1 MGESSNCVHSMK
13 DFELKSG
20 SSARSSSSSMGA
32 LASCGTLGDSIL
44 GVKLWEPIFGSSA
57 LFLSF
62 TRLWASS
69 SGVSSNSINS
79 MQNWESISG
88 SSAKL
93 ISSNMR
99 SFLTG
104 GTPGDCIIT
113 VNVGNFIFGNLA
125 PFVSVGKLSA
135 PSSGVSNN
143 CINSE
148 KLWDSVS
155 GSKSESILS
164 SVSSLGSSGILAS
177 SAEHFLL
184 ELSRPPFVKGVL
196 QAPHLYRVVRRCH
209 YWSTGT
215 WRFRISR
222 NVGSDTKRLHY
233 LGVVPRMQPQSS
245 RSLEDVSSFVRRDCE
260 WNICGTPKHLYL
272 GCSMFLLLRNLYSA
286 SVELQ
291 NGHVL
296 VTPTYM
302 AGSTALLG
310 LPILAAKFLVMMFG
324 RLRNYQ
330 GRETIANISLIKEC
344 TSLNS
349 KFALIV
355 ASVSSF
361 RAFW

>member
-13 DFELKSG
+13 DFELKYG

-32 LASCGTLGDSIL
+32 LASCGTPGDSIL

-260 WNICGTPKHLYL
+260 WNICGTPSTCIWVAWCFCCWGTYTPHRWSCKTGMSWWHPHTWQAPRL
-272 GCSMFLLLRNLYSA
+272 FWA
-286 SVELQ
+286 SPFWQPSFSWWCLDVW
-291 NGHVL
+291 
-296 VTPTYM
+296 
-302 AGSTALLG
+302 
-310 LPILAAKFLVMMFG
+310 
-324 RLRNYQ
+324 
-330 GRETIANISLIKEC
+330 ETIKVERRLLIFHWSKNALHWTANLP
-344 TSLNS
+344 
-349 KFALIV
+349 
-355 ASVSSF
+355 
-361 RAFW
+361 W

>member
-1 MGESSNCVHSMK
+1 MLEILFLATQPHLFQSENFQLPLRECQTIVSIP
-13 DFELKSG
+13 
-20 SSARSSSSSMGA
+20 RSF
-32 LASCGTLGDSIL
+32 GTLYPGANL
-44 GVKLWEPIFGSSA
+44 NQFCQAFPRLALPEYWHLLPNTSS
-57 LFLSF
+57 
-62 TRLWASS
+62 W
-69 SGVSSNSINS
+69 
-79 MQNWESISG
+79 
-88 SSAKL
+88 
-93 ISSNMR
+93 
-99 SFLTG
+99 
-104 GTPGDCIIT
+104 
-113 VNVGNFIFGNLA
+113 NLA
-125 PFVSVGKLSA
+125 VLHLWKAYCRLRI
-135 PSSGVSNN
+135 
-143 CINSE
+143 CI
-148 KLWDSVS
+148 
-155 GSKSESILS
+155 
-164 SVSSLGSSGILAS
+164 A
-177 SAEHFLL
+177 
-184 ELSRPPFVKGVL
+184 
-196 QAPHLYRVVRRCH
+196 VVRRCH